1 MKWETTVAIG
11 ANTPPYNSYLPLPA
25 ASYGDRS
32 RNSSMVPVIDLRIAP
47 GQSIEKLAE
56 ACSNWGFFHVANHGV
71 DTRLIASL
79 QAASRDFFS
88 LPVHAKQT
96 VSRTIDNPFG
106 YYDRELTKNLRDR
119 KEIFDYAP
127 DESTPWPLSPPQFQ
141 AILED
146 YALACHRLAL
156 QLMAACCEGLGA
168 DRDTLER
175 HFQRGHS
182 SFLRLNHYPSS
193 DPLAETGAPPA
204 GPHGISEHS
213 DAGAITVLLQDEVAG
228 LQVLRDESWV
238 DVTPV
243 ADTLT
248 INIGDMLQVWSND
261 RYRAPLHR
269 VRASSGLARYSAAYF
284 CNPDY
289 STIVAPLS
297 PTVSSVTPAHY
308 RPVSWAEFRHLR
320 AMGDYGDYGEEV
332 QISHFRV

>member
-1 MKWETTVAIG
+1 
-11 ANTPPYNSYLPLPA
+11 
-25 ASYGDRS
+25 
-32 RNSSMVPVIDLRIAP
+32 MVPVIDLRDTP
-47 GQSIEKLAE
+47 GQSVAELAT
-56 ACSNWGFFHVANHGV
+56 ACADWGFFHVVNHGI
-71 DTRLIASL
+71 DAQLIASL

-88 LPVHAKQT
+88 LPLRVKQT
-96 VSRTIDNPFG
+96 VSRTMDNPFG

-127 DESTPWPLSPPQFQ
+127 DETTPWPTSPPGFQ
-141 AILED
+141 TILEY

-156 QLMAACCEGLGA
+156 QIMALCCEGLGA
-168 DRDTLER
+168 DRNALDH

-182 SFLRLNHYPSS
+182 SFLRLNHYPST
-193 DPLAETGAPPA
+193 DPLAGVDAPPA
-204 GPHGISEHS
+204 GPYGISQHS

-228 LQVLRDESWV
+228 LQVLRDRSWV

-243 ADTLT
+243 AGALT

-269 VRASSGLARYSAAYF
+269 VRASSEIARYSAAYF

-289 STIVAPLS
+289 STIVTPLATAVSAVQAP
-297 PTVSSVTPAHY
+297 HY
-308 RPVSWAEFRHLR
+308 KPISWAEFRRMR
-320 AMGDYGDYGEEV
+320 AMGDYGDFGEEI